1 MIELHDVTV
10 VYGRTVALD
19 AVSLELHEGVTGLFG
34 QNGSGKS
41 TMLRAVAGL
50 IRPTRGH
57 ISLDGRPVTLRE
69 EGFRRRIGYSG
80 HQSGLYERLTIAEN
94 LLLFARMYGTPRERV
109 DETIERL
116 GLSDR
121 SDVQVGAL
129 SAGGKRS
136 AAVAR
141 ALLHEPDVLLL
152 DEPYANLD
160 DETADRISE
169 TVAAWRGPGRTAVIA
184 THGAKRVKS
193 FADASLIL
201 KRARAV
207 SYRIRVPGDE
217 DDEAEE

>member
-1 MIELHDVTV
+1 LIELQDVTV

-19 AVSLELHEGVTGLFG
+19 AVSLELREGVTGLFG

-69 EGFRRRIGYSG
+69 EGFRRRIGYAG
-80 HQSGLYERLTIAEN
+80 HQTGLYERLTIAEN

-160 DETADRISE
+160 DEAADRISE

-207 SYRIRVPGDE
+207 SYRIRVPGDD